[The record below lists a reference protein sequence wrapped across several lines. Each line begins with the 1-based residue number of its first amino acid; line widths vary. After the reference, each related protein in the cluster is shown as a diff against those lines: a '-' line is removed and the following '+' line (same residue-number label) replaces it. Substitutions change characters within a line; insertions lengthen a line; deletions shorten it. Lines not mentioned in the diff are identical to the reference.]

1 MEIKFNIVPPV
12 MPESIQYQT
21 PEGTRQQGIDF
32 NAGKILVSHLTD
44 EQAAEYA
51 ELMKQE
57 FLKHHL
63 NRKLKK

>member
-12 MPESIQYQT
+12 MPESIQVQM
-21 PEGTRQQGIDF
+21 PAHPKQHGLDF
-32 NAGKILVSHLTD
+32 NAGKIPVADLTD

-63 NRKLKK
+63 NRKQKK